1 MLDLPKT
8 YSWDFLLAIL
18 GFLQK
23 GKGHQICLQNKPDSK
38 YWGNLLYFC
47 SCEALHGITMLNAL
61 DEEVR
66 PKRSCLRS
74 QMVWGRAQTSPR
86 VSWFPISCYFPTIL
100 SAFTSWNNLPIP
112 GWFFLFSIL
121 KYFFLIKLFPPG
133 TEDCQVR
140 PSLSTESCTLECWP
154 ESIKNGA
161 LVKWS
166 YVVNNMHLDV
176 GFLCL
181 PTGVG
186 VRTSGGGRR
195 GERRR
200 WTLLYIYMAGI
211 IWRLQTQELWAGN
224 IVFTAKMHWVIAS
237 SSCSAVQIL

>member
-74 QMVWGRAQTSPR
+74 QMV
-86 VSWFPISCYFPTIL
+86 
-100 SAFTSWNNLPIP
+100 
-112 GWFFLFSIL
+112 
-121 KYFFLIKLFPPG
+121 
-133 TEDCQVR
+133 
-140 PSLSTESCTLECWP
+140 
-154 ESIKNGA
+154 
-161 LVKWS
+161 
-166 YVVNNMHLDV
+166 
-176 GFLCL
+176 
-181 PTGVG
+181 
-186 VRTSGGGRR
+186 
-195 GERRR
+195 
-200 WTLLYIYMAGI
+200 
-211 IWRLQTQELWAGN
+211 
-224 IVFTAKMHWVIAS
+224 
-237 SSCSAVQIL
+237 